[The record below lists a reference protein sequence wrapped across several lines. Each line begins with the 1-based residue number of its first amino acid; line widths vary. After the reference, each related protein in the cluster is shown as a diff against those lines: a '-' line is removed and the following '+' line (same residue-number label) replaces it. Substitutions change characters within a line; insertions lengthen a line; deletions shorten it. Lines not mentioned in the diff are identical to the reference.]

1 MRLAARKPCSFGGR
15 KFFIGQEIPEG
26 LVLDAAVQE
35 RMGVLTIL
43 SVPDS
48 RTDSKK
54 TAPKK
59 AGGSGRS
66 EA

>member
-1 MRLAARKPCSFGGR
+1 MRLVARKPCSFGGR

-48 RTDSKK
+48 RTDKKK